1 MQMALNDKGE
11 PGMVFGIVK
20 VESVPASTGVHVVCA
35 EGEGSVAVCVPGPID
50 TYAWFGPSLTMRT
63 VLPVPGSLTEAHKR
77 WSQPAP

>member
-35 EGEGSVAVCVPGPID
+35 EGEGSVAV
-50 TYAWFGPSLTMRT
+50 
-63 VLPVPGSLTEAHKR
+63 
-77 WSQPAP
+77 